1 MPPVANIETPRRR
14 DALAALLLGTLHRKG
29 LVIGVVGVTAII
41 LLAIFAPLLSPH
53 DPYAQD
59 ILSRRLP
66 PICDASF
73 NAGSKALASHP
84 LGTDNL
90 GRDYWARL
98 VEGARVSLIVGFA
111 GALCAVLIGSVIG
124 ITAGYF
130 GGKIDLAANFIIQTR
145 LSLPVILMAMLAVS
159 TFGGS
164 LALIVILCA
173 VFLWEHAAV
182 VSRAVTR
189 QMVGREFVTAA
200 RALGASDLR
209 IILGEIAPNVV
220 KPLAVVLSIE
230 MGNAILLEAALSF
243 LGLGVPPPVPSW
255 GLMLAEAKEDIFF
268 APWTIAMPGLALF
281 LLVLCTNLIGDG
293 MQGDR
298 RRALA

>member
-1 MPPVANIETPRRR
+1 MQQASDVQTPRWRS
-14 DALAALLLGTLHRKG
+14 ALKSLLLLAMQRKQLTAGVIG
-29 LVIGVVGVTAII
+29 LVIIV
-41 LLAIFAPLLSPH
+41 LLAIFSPLLSPH

-66 PICDASF
+66 PIWDAWF
-73 NAGSKALASHP
+73 NENSKALAIHP

-111 GALCAVLIGSVIG
+111 GALFAVLIGAVIG
-124 ITAGYF
+124 ITAGYY
-130 GGKIDLAANFIIQTR
+130 GGRIDMAANFIIQTR

-164 LALIVILCA
+164 LPLIVILCA

-182 VSRAVTR
+182 VSRAVTK
-189 QMVGREFVTAA
+189 QIVGREFVTAGK
-200 RALGASDLR
+200 ALGASDLR
-209 IILGEIAPNVV
+209 IILTEITPNVI

-243 LGLGVPPPVPSW
+243 LGLGVPPPIPSW
-255 GLMLAEAKEDIFF
+255 GMMLSEAKEDIFF
-268 APWTIAMPGLALF
+268 SPWTIAMPGFALF
-281 LLVLCTNLIGDG
+281 LLVLSTNLIGDG
-293 MQGDR
+293 LQGDKR
-298 RRALA
+298 RSAP